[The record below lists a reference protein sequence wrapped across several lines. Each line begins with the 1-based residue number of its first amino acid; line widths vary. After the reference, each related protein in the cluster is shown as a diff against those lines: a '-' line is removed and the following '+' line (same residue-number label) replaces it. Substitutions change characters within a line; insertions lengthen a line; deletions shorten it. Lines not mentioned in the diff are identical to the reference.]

1 MAEENNN
8 IPQQPRACPRDCRLC
23 SQGQQL
29 YCSTHM
35 VFMLHESVKK
45 LNDRLDVIEDSIL
58 SMQHEQDD
66 ELITP
71 DTPDISEYQ

>member
-1 MAEENNN
+1 MEKVYKLTESE
-8 IPQQPRACPRDCRLC
+8 LH
-23 SQGQQL
+23 QL
-29 YCSTHM
+29 VT
-35 VFMLHESVKK
+35 ESVKK